1 MSSRI
6 LTEGVSTSTI
16 QASRLATAT
25 EAYAVRLASS
35 PVGIQAAQALRFNVF
50 NLELNEGLAESYA
63 TGLDVDAFDGVCDHL
78 LVEHVATGTIVG
90 TYRLQTGTMAAA
102 NLGYYSAQEFD
113 FSPFEPLRNEV
124 LELGRACVDRLH
136 RNLIVLGLLWK
147 GIAQYAHSQGCRYL
161 IGCSSLTSVDP
172 KVGARV
178 YADLCRRHL
187 VEPPLRTNP
196 LPHCECSLRE
206 LHEDGPEVPKLL
218 RAYLGMGAKICGAP
232 AIDRQFGTVD
242 FLTLLDLEA
251 LPTLARA
258 RFLGA

>member
-16 QASRLATAT
+16 KASRLATAT

-63 TGLDVDAFDGVCDHL
+63 TGFDVDAFDAVCDHL

-102 NLGYYSAQEFD
+102 NLGYYSAQEFY

-172 KVGARV
+172 RWGRACMPIYAEGIWWSRRCARIR
-178 YADLCRRHL
+178 CRAASAHC
-187 VEPPLRTNP
+187 VNSMRT
-196 LPHCECSLRE
+196 
-206 LHEDGPEVPKLL
+206 
-218 RAYLGMGAKICGAP
+218 AP
-232 AIDRQFGTVD
+232 RCLSYCAPISAWER
-242 FLTLLDLEA
+242 
-251 LPTLARA
+251 
-258 RFLGA
+258 RFAAHRR